1 MRTLILLR
9 HAKTESFNING
20 DKARELTERGRNDA
34 ANTGMALRA
43 DNVQH
48 VLCSSS
54 MRTRQTY
61 ENLGLTMPDGS
72 PVPVEYMDALYFG
85 GTDEMLQRIGE
96 IDDDITSLLVI
107 GHAPTIPS
115 LSVELAW
122 ASKGRDADSIAC
134 HFPTSFYSRFSI
146 PMTWAELAQGDFTG
160 VEALDENAPTC

>member
-61 ENLGLTMPDGS
+61 DNLGLTMPDGS

-85 GTDEMLQRIGE
+85 GTDEPAVANILSGIHQLARHRACA
-96 IDDDITSLLVI
+96 DDSVAVGRVGLGLEGPRRRLDRLPLPHVVLLAFLDPDDV
-107 GHAPTIPS
+107 
-115 LSVELAW
+115 
-122 ASKGRDADSIAC
+122 GRVGA
-134 HFPTSFYSRFSI
+134 
-146 PMTWAELAQGDFTG
+146 G
-160 VEALDENAPTC
+160 